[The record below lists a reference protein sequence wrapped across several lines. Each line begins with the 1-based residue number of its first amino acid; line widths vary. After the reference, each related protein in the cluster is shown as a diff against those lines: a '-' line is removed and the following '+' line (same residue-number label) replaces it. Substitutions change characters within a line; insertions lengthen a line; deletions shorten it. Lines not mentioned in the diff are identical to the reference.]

1 MKVLFVTWDGPQVS
15 YLEALFLPI
24 FRRLAEQGWAF
35 HVLQFTWGDKQ
46 SMQRSRQA
54 CAAAAVPYRSVRVW
68 RKPVAL
74 GSLLTAVKG
83 ASDVGRAVRDWNID
97 VLMPRSTLP
106 ALACMRAQRGK
117 RIPIIFDAD
126 GLPLD
131 ERVDFGGMPSV
142 GLAYRLLRD
151 IEAQAVRRAEVV
163 LTRTTRAA
171 DILLARA
178 GAGIPRE
185 RFFQV
190 GNGRDGDLF
199 TPLNQDAKQEVSERL
214 GIAVDAP
221 LVVYAGSL
229 GEQYCLPDMLAL
241 FERILVRRANARF
254 LILTGSPDQAGV
266 QLEQYQGFR
275 DKVVIHSV
283 PPGDVPTY
291 LASADLGLALR
302 KMTFSMQGV
311 APIKLGEY
319 LLCGLPVIATADV
332 GDTSSISKEVG
343 FLLNKSDADV
353 LEQVAMWFTDKVLPE
368 RETFRIQ
375 CREVGLAHYS
385 IEASVGSYRRA
396 LESIRL

>member
-1 MKVLFVTWDGPQVS
+1 MNVLFVTWDGPQVS

-46 SMQRSRQA
+46 CMQRSRQA
-54 CAAAAVPYRSVRVW
+54 CAAVGVPYRSVRVW

-74 GSLLTAVKG
+74 GSLLTALKG
-83 ASDVGRAVRDWNID
+83 ASDVRRAVREWDIE

-106 ALACMRAQRGK
+106 ALACMQAQRGE
-117 RIPIIFDAD
+117 RVPMIFDAD

-131 ERVDFGGMPSV
+131 ERVDFGGMASV

-151 IEAQAVRRAEVV
+151 IEAQAVRRADVV
-163 LTRTTRAA
+163 LTRTKQAA

-178 GAGIPRE
+178 GAGASRE

-190 GNGRDGDLF
+190 ANGRDDNLF
-199 TPLNQDAKQEVSERL
+199 TPLSQDAKKEVSERL
-214 GIAVDAP
+214 GIAADSP
-221 LVVYAGSL
+221 LVVYVGSL
-229 GEQYCLPDMLAL
+229 GEQYCLPEMLTL
-241 FERILVRRANARF
+241 FEKILAHRGNARF
-254 LILTGSPDQAGV
+254 LILTGSPDLANV
-266 QLEQYQGFR
+266 QVEQCQGLK
-275 DKVVIHSV
+275 DKVVVRSV

-302 KMTFSMQGV
+302 KITFSMLGV

-319 LLCGLPVIATADV
+319 LLCGLPVIATAGV

-343 FLLNKSDADV
+343 FLLNKPDAEV
-353 LEQVAMWFTDKVLPE
+353 LEQVAIWFTEKVLPE
-368 RETFRIQ
+368 RETFRIR
-375 CREVGLAHYS
+375 CRDAGLAHYS
-385 IEASVGSYRRA
+385 IETSVGSYRRA
-396 LESIRL
+396 LESISL